1 MSARRI
7 FTDARSA
14 ILESPGSEL
23 AAQFIA
29 ALPIDGASV
38 SVLAGPVSGHT
49 VSASDEIATR
59 LDELQFDLG
68 EGPCWT
74 ALAHRVPV
82 LMDARA
88 QGPEWPTFRAAVAN
102 DPVTGNV
109 GGLYA
114 FPLAIGALDIG
125 AIDLYTGDSRMLA
138 PELGSEASA
147 LADGAAWRVLR
158 TILQDHAQPYD
169 SESIGYSRREV
180 HQATGMIV
188 VQLGVTPE
196 DAELL
201 LRAHAFSG
209 GRTVREVAKDVVAR
223 RLDFSKRSAD

>member
-1 MSARRI
+1 MADVPRRG
-7 FTDARSA
+7 R
-14 ILESPGSEL
+14 
-23 AAQFIA
+23 
-29 ALPIDGASV
+29 
-38 SVLAGPVSGHT
+38 H
-49 VSASDEIATR
+49 
-59 LDELQFDLG
+59 
-68 EGPCWT
+68 
-74 ALAHRVPV
+74 
-82 LMDARA
+82 
-88 QGPEWPTFRAAVAN
+88 
-102 DPVTGNV
+102 DPVTGGV
-109 GGLYA
+109 GALYA

-138 PELGSEASA
+138 PELVSEASA
-147 LADGAAWRVLR
+147 LADVAAWRVLR

-188 VQLGVTPE
+188 VQLDVTPE